1 MKSYHPEKLFDETG
15 KPIDQI
21 LSVVP
26 KKDLRM
32 GSTPHANGGLL
43 LKELEIPD
51 YTKYEVKVPSPG
63 SVIGE
68 ATRELGNLCE
78 TS

>member
-1 MKSYHPEKLFDETG
+1 
-15 KPIDQI
+15 
-21 LSVVP
+21 
-26 KKDLRM
+26 M

-68 ATRELGNLCE
+68 ATRELGKFVRDIMKINKDNFRVFCPDE
-78 TS
+78 TIPIALTTSLK